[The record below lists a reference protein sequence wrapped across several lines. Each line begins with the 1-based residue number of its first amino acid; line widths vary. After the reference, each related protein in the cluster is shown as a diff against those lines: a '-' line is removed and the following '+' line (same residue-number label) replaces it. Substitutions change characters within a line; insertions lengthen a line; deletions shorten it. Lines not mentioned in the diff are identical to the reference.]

1 MPGYVVASY
10 PITDPE
16 GYEPY
21 VPASG
26 PTVAAAGGEI
36 LVADFESAAIESEP
50 GHVTVVLRFDSKDAA
65 TAWYNSP
72 EYTAARPLRADNSE
86 GTLVIADG
94 FEPPA

>member
-1 MPGYVVASY
+1 M
-10 PITDPE
+10 
-16 GYEPY
+16 
-21 VPASG
+21 
-26 PTVAAAGGEI
+26 
-36 LVADFESAAIESEP
+36 
-50 GHVTVVLRFDSKDAA
+50 TVVLRFDSKDAA